1 MDRLLSLLLCELDGA
16 RQHGSDG
23 SPPLVLL
30 GATREHSLLDPAI
43 LRPGRL
49 DVHLY
54 VGLPDAVQR
63 RALLQHQLLAST
75 PVAWAE
81 AAEHEAAEHEAA
93 EQAAAT
99 DAAGAG
105 DVSLE
110 WLVALTEGY
119 SLAQLSALCRKAAM
133 AALRESLDA
142 PRVQMAHFEGALL
155 S

>member
-30 GATREHSLLDPAI
+30 GATRERSLLDPAI

-49 DVHLY
+49 DVHLH

-75 PVAWAE
+75 PVAWAK
-81 AAEHEAAEHEAA
+81 AAEHEAAK
-93 EQAAAT
+93 QAAAT

-155 S
+155 

>member
-30 GATREHSLLDPAI
+30 GATRERSHLDPAI

-75 PVAWAE
+75 PVAWAK
-81 AAEHEAAEHEAA
+81 AAEHEAA
-93 EQAAAT
+93 EQAAAM

-155 S
+155 